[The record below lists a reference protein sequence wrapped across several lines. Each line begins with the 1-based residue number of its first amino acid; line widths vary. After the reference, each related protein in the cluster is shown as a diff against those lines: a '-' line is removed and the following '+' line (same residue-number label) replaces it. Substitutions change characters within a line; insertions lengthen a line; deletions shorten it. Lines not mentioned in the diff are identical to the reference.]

1 MSRKIV
7 TWRDVGPCPCG
18 YRPPK
23 IDSIEGWSAWY
34 DHLSEVHDDLRT
46 RIAAAV
52 LEHQQGQERNR

>member
-1 MSRKIV
+1 MTGLLAPATTATSPNGLLMSRKIV

-34 DHLSEVHDDLRT
+34 DHLSEVHDDR
-46 RIAAAV
+46 
-52 LEHQQGQERNR
+52 